1 MTVQLACMTQMLIRS
16 AGARHSG
23 TAIELCQSSA
33 ARMAKAT
40 VPRSGGGGGE
50 GRCRR
55 GGNSKGGAAETGK
68 RRA

>member
-1 MTVQLACMTQMLIRS
+1 MTAQLACMTQMLIRS

-23 TAIELCQSSA
+23 TATELCQSSA

-50 GRCRR
+50 GRSRR
-55 GGNSKGGAAETGK
+55 G
-68 RRA
+68 